1 MHDYLFSSEIVRFA
15 FVFGICVSMMLYER
29 MHLTTGSIVVPGY
42 IAVFL
47 VYPMVVVATFVNAL
61 LSYAIMNH
69 FLRKHFMLYGR
80 TKFTLMALISISIQT
95 VMLKLSPS
103 GPWLWESNI
112 PLFVGAGYVVP
123 ALIAHDMGRQGI
135 KRTTKAVLLAG
146 VIVSLPIALALL
158 LQLKGVNDLAP
169 LAGFGTMSI
178 ANRWIP
184 TAVLLS
190 ALGSFGVAHNY
201 NLKAG
206 GFVGAAYV
214 GMFMGDP
221 YQVAVAFT
229 IAIVTFLIV
238 RYVLMNVLI
247 LFGRRK
253 FSAMLLTSS
262 MLSWTLLWVG
272 PSFLSSRV
280 TNHLD
285 LASMALT
292 PLFVPGLLA
301 NDMDRT
307 SPIRVVT
314 GCGLA
319 AAFVVPT
326 TWWIQS
332 LVEGTTLGLPWM
344 LLSVATFV
352 TIFWKSARQLYRHYR
367 PAKVV
372 EDAKT
377 IDDTD
382 DTDDLDDLD
391 DTMPEPA
398 VAEVAVWTPLLDPE
412 ELPVPATFEEE
423 FEPEFE
429 TTFVTL
435 FDREFEPE
443 FESSFVTVFDFE
455 FEPEFEEHVD
465 EQLEEQVHDHFL
477 EQFQETVTEAVEETV
492 AEEVEEDEED
502 EELEQEAPALAAVE
516 EAVEEEEDEAPVLAA
531 VVEAPTW
538 PEVERRRAGRSWS
551 ERPAA
556 GVPDDLSSLDWKE
569 LVPNVYSIDSTGW
582 SARGNKRWQDA
593 HPDAWEDA
601 DRWLAEALTPD
612 ERTSRVA

>member
-29 MHLTTGSIVVPGY
+29 LHLTTGSIVVPGY

-229 IAIVTFLIV
+229 IAIVTFVIV

-272 PSFLSSRV
+272 PSFFSSRV

-307 SPIRVVT
+307 SPIRVLT

-332 LVEGTTLGLPWM
+332 LVEGTTLGLPWI

-372 EDAKT
+372 DDAQ
-377 IDDTD
+377 IID
-382 DTDDLDDLD
+382 DTDDLDDH
-391 DTMPEPA
+391 MPEPV
-398 VAEVAVWTPLLDPE
+398 VAEVAVWTPLPDPE
-412 ELPVPATFEEE
+412 ELVVPATFEEE

-429 TTFVTL
+429 TIFVTL

-443 FESSFVTVFDFE
+443 FETPFATVFDFE
-455 FEPEFEEHVD
+455 PEPEPEFEEHVD

-477 EQFQETVTEAVEETV
+477 EQFQDPVEEIEVALLEAVDEHVVE
-492 AEEVEEDEED
+492 AEVEVEVEIGDEVP
-502 EELEQEAPALAAVE
+502 AP
-516 EAVEEEEDEAPVLAA
+516 AA

-538 PEVERRRAGRSWS
+538 PQVERRRAGRPWS
-551 ERPAA
+551 DRPAA
-556 GVPDDLSSLDWKE
+556 KVPDDISSLDWQE
-569 LVPNVYSIDSTGW
+569 LVPNVYSIGSTGW
-582 SARGNKRWQDA
+582 SPKGIKRWQDA

-601 DRWLAEALTPD
+601 DRWLAEALSPD
-612 ERTSRVA
+612 ERNSRVA

>member
-29 MHLTTGSIVVPGY
+29 LHLTTGSIVVPGY

-80 TKFTLMALISISIQT
+80 AKFTLMALISIMIQT
-95 VMLKLSPS
+95 VMLKVSPS

-135 KRTTKAVLLAG
+135 RRTTKAVLLAG
-146 VIVSLPIALALL
+146 VIVALPITLALL
-158 LQLKGVNDLAP
+158 LRLKGVNDLAP

-178 ANRWIP
+178 ASRWIP
-184 TAVLLS
+184 LAVLFS
-190 ALGSFGVAHNY
+190 AACSWGVSQNY
-201 NLKAG
+201 NLKSG

-229 IAIVTFLIV
+229 IAIITYLIV
-238 RYVLMNVLI
+238 RYLLMNVLI

-262 MLSWTLLWVG
+262 MISWTLLWVG
-272 PSFLSSRV
+272 PSFFNSRV

-307 SPIRVVT
+307 SPLRVVA

-319 AAFVVPT
+319 ASFVVPA

-332 LVEGTTLGLPWM
+332 IVERTHLDVRWILVA
-344 LLSVATFV
+344 SAAFV
-352 TIFWKSARQLYRHYR
+352 VIFWKSMRQVYRHFRPVKLTVETEELDGDYSSDIADVPVWVVATEFDEFDDLVAATLADVDEVDADADDDADEDLVRDVVAEDVTWPTIDRRKQGRPWSDR
-367 PAKVV
+367 PAK
-372 EDAKT
+372 
-377 IDDTD
+377 
-382 DTDDLDDLD
+382 
-391 DTMPEPA
+391 
-398 VAEVAVWTPLLDPE
+398 
-412 ELPVPATFEEE
+412 
-423 FEPEFE
+423 
-429 TTFVTL
+429 
-435 FDREFEPE
+435 
-443 FESSFVTVFDFE
+443 
-455 FEPEFEEHVD
+455 
-465 EQLEEQVHDHFL
+465 
-477 EQFQETVTEAVEETV
+477 
-492 AEEVEEDEED
+492 
-502 EELEQEAPALAAVE
+502 
-516 EAVEEEEDEAPVLAA
+516 
-531 VVEAPTW
+531 
-538 PEVERRRAGRSWS
+538 
-551 ERPAA
+551 
-556 GVPDDLSSLDWKE
+556 VPDDLSGADWNE
-569 LVPNVYSIDSTGW
+569 LVPNVYSIDSSGW
-582 SARGNKRWQDA
+582 SPRGNKRWQDA
-593 HPDAWEDA
+593 HPDEWEDA
-601 DRWLAEALTPD
+601 GRWLAEALNTRGRD
-612 ERTSRVA
+612 SRVA

>member
-1 MHDYLFSSEIVRFA
+1 VHDYLFSSEIVRFA

-29 MHLTTGSIVVPGY
+29 LHLTTGSIVVPGY

-229 IAIVTFLIV
+229 IAIVTFLLV

-272 PSFLSSRV
+272 PSFFSSRV

-307 SPIRVVT
+307 SPLRVVT

-332 LVEGTTLGLPWM
+332 LVEGTTLGLQWM
-344 LLSVATFV
+344 LLSMATFV

-367 PAKVV
+367 PAKAV
-372 EDAKT
+372 EDAEVEG
-377 IDDTD
+377 DTD
-382 DTDDLDDLD
+382 DFDFDDVLEAADD
-391 DTMPEPA
+391 
-398 VAEVAVWTPLLDPE
+398 VSVWTPLVE
-412 ELPVPATFEEE
+412 YEVLPTGPT
-423 FEPEFE
+423 
-429 TTFVTL
+429 

-443 FESSFVTVFDFE
+443 FVTTLATVFDREFEPEFKTTSATVFDFE
-455 FEPEFEEHVD
+455 FEREFEEHFD
-465 EQLEEQVHDHFL
+465 DHHEEQVHDHFL
-477 EQFQETVTEAVEETV
+477 EQFQEVVEEV
-492 AEEVEEDEED
+492 VEVVVEEVVEVVEEVVEE
-502 EELEQEAPALAAVE
+502 EAPALV
-516 EAVEEEEDEAPVLAA
+516 A

-538 PEVERRRAGRSWS
+538 PEVERRRAVRPWS
-551 ERPAA
+551 DRPAA
-556 GVPDDLSSLDWKE
+556 TVPDDLSSLDWKE
-569 LVPNVYSIDSTGW
+569 LVPVVYSIDSTAW
-582 SARGNKRWQDA
+582 SPKGIKRWQDA

-601 DRWLAEALTPD
+601 DRWLAEALTPS
-612 ERTSRVA
+612 ERNSRVA

>member
-1 MHDYLFSSEIVRFA
+1 VHDYLFSSEIVRFA

-29 MHLTTGSIVVPGY
+29 LHLTTGSIVVPGY

-47 VYPMVVVATFVNAL
+47 VYPMVVIATFVNAL

-95 VMLKLSPS
+95 LMLKLSPS

-146 VIVSLPIALALL
+146 VIVALPIALGLL

-178 ANRWIP
+178 DSRWIP
-184 TAVLLS
+184 LAVLLS
-190 ALGSFGVAHNY
+190 AASSWGVAHNY

-229 IAIVTFLIV
+229 IALITYV
-238 RYVLMNVLI
+238 LVKYVLMNVLI

-262 MLSWTLLWVG
+262 MLSWTLLWIG

-307 SPIRVVT
+307 SPVRVVA
-314 GCGLA
+314 GAGLA

-326 TWWIQS
+326 TWWVQS
-332 LVEGTTLGLPWM
+332 VVEGQTLELPWI
-344 LLSVATFV
+344 LLAIATFV
-352 TIFWKSARQLYRHYR
+352 TIFWKSVRQLYRHYR
-367 PAKVV
+367 PVNVV
-372 EDAKT
+372 DD
-377 IDDTD
+377 IDDD
-382 DTDDLDDLD
+382 YSSE
-391 DTMPEPA
+391 PES
-398 VAEVAVWTPLLDPE
+398 AEE
-412 ELPVPATFEEE
+412 VPAWTALTE
-423 FEPEFE
+423 FEQ
-429 TTFVTL
+429 
-435 FDREFEPE
+435 D
-443 FESSFVTVFDFE
+443 SFADFVFDQE
-455 FEPEFEEHVD
+455 FEPEFEEQFEEPIPAIAAD
-465 EQLEEQVHDHFL
+465 EFS
-477 EQFQETVTEAVEETV
+477 
-492 AEEVEEDEED
+492 
-502 EELEQEAPALAAVE
+502 
-516 EAVEEEEDEAPVLAA
+516 
-531 VVEAPTW
+531 W
-538 PEVERRRAGRSWS
+538 PEVERRQAGRPWS
-551 ERPAA
+551 DRPAVT
-556 GVPDDLSSLDWKE
+556 VPDDVSDLEWTD
-569 LVPNVYSIDSTGW
+569 LVPNVYSIDSTAW
-582 SARGNKRWQDA
+582 SPRGNKRWQDA

-601 DRWLAEALTPD
+601 DRWLADALTPRD
-612 ERTSRVA
+612 RDSRVA

>member
-1 MHDYLFSSEIVRFA
+1 VHDYLFNSEIVRFA

-80 TKFTLMALISISIQT
+80 AKFTLMALISISIQT
-95 VMLKLSPS
+95 IMLKVSPS

-135 KRTTKAVLLAG
+135 KRTSKAVLLAG
-146 VIVSLPIALALL
+146 VIVAAPIGVALA

-184 TAVLLS
+184 VAVLLS
-190 ALGSFGVAHNY
+190 AAASWGVAQNY
-201 NLKAG
+201 NLKSG

-221 YQVAVAFT
+221 FQVVIAFT
-229 IAIVTFLIV
+229 IAVVTYLIV
-238 RYVLMNVLI
+238 RHLLMNVLI

-262 MLSWTLLWVG
+262 MISWTLLWFG
-272 PSFLSSRV
+272 PSFFSSRV
-280 TNHLD
+280 TSHLD

-292 PLFVPGLLA
+292 PLFIPGLLA

-307 SPIRVVT
+307 SPVRVMA
-314 GCGLA
+314 GAGLA

-332 LVEGTTLGLPWM
+332 IVEGGNLHLPWIG
-344 LLSVATFV
+344 LAIATFV
-352 TIFWKSARQLYRHYR
+352 TIFWKTMRQLYRHFR
-367 PAKVV
+367 PV
-372 EDAKT
+372 EESDSAQHA
-377 IDDTD
+377 IEEDE
-382 DTDDLDDLD
+382 DLDDDYSAGVL
-391 DTMPEPA
+391 
-398 VAEVAVWTPLLDPE
+398 VEVAVVEAAPVL
-412 ELPVPATFEEE
+412 VPASEPTFEEE

-429 TTFVTL
+429 V
-435 FDREFEPE
+435 EP
-443 FESSFVTVFDFE
+443 
-455 FEPEFEEHVD
+455 
-465 EQLEEQVHDHFL
+465 
-477 EQFQETVTEAVEETV
+477 A
-492 AEEVEEDEED
+492 A
-502 EELEQEAPALAAVE
+502 AAVQIPPE
-516 EAVEEEEDEAPVLAA
+516 KL
-531 VVEAPTW
+531 TW
-538 PEVERRRAGRSWS
+538 PYVDRRKANRPWS
-551 ERPAA
+551 NRPAA
-556 GVPDDLSSLDWKE
+556 TVQPKVPDDLSEIDWAAF
-569 LVPNVYSIDSTGW
+569 VPNVYSIDSTGW
-582 SARGNKRWQDA
+582 SAKGNKRWQDA

-601 DRWLAEALTPD
+601 DRWLAEALTPL
-612 ERTSRVA
+612 ERDSQVA

>member
-1 MHDYLFSSEIVRFA
+1 VHDYLFSSEIVRFA

-29 MHLTTGSIVVPGY
+29 VHLTTGSIVVPGY

-47 VYPMVVVATFVNAL
+47 IYPMVVVATFVNAL

-69 FLRKHFMLYGR
+69 FLRKHFMLYGK

-95 VMLKLSPS
+95 IMLKVSPS

-146 VIVSLPIALALL
+146 VIVALPIALALL
-158 LQLKGVNDLAP
+158 LRLKGVNDLAP

-178 ANRWIP
+178 ASRWIP
-184 TAVLLS
+184 VAVLLS
-190 ALGSFGVAHNY
+190 AASSWGVAQNY
-201 NLKAG
+201 NFKSG

-221 YQVAVAFT
+221 YQVAVAFA
-229 IAIVTFLIV
+229 IAFVTYLVV
-238 RYVLMNVLI
+238 RYVLMRILI

-262 MLSWTLLWVG
+262 MISWTLLWVG
-272 PSFLSSRV
+272 PSFLSGRV

-307 SPIRVVT
+307 SPLRVVA

-319 AAFVVPT
+319 ASFVVPT

-332 LVEGTTLGLPWM
+332 LVEGTELQLPWIG
-344 LLSVATFV
+344 LAVATFV
-352 TIFWKSARQLYRHYR
+352 TIFWKQARQLYRHYR
-367 PAKVV
+367 PVQDEA
-372 EDAKT
+372 E
-377 IDDTD
+377 IEIETD
-382 DTDDLDDLD
+382 DFSSEILDDDLD
-391 DTMPEPA
+391 T
-398 VAEVAVWTPLLDPE
+398 
-412 ELPVPATFEEE
+412 
-423 FEPEFE
+423 
-429 TTFVTL
+429 
-435 FDREFEPE
+435 
-443 FESSFVTVFDFE
+443 
-455 FEPEFEEHVD
+455 EFEELLPAAFEELVPTVAH
-465 EQLEEQVHDHFL
+465 EEQ
-477 EQFQETVTEAVEETV
+477 
-492 AEEVEEDEED
+492 
-502 EELEQEAPALAAVE
+502 
-516 EAVEEEEDEAPVLAA
+516 
-531 VVEAPTW
+531 TW
-538 PEVERRRAGRSWS
+538 PEVERRKPGRPWS
-551 ERPAA
+551 DRPAA
-556 GVPDDLSSLDWKE
+556 TVPDDLSSLDWAD
-569 LVPNVYSIDSTGW
+569 LVPNVYSIDSTAW
-582 SARGNKRWQDA
+582 SAKGNKRWQDA

-601 DRWLAEALTPD
+601 DRWLADALTPRD
-612 ERTSRVA
+612 RDSRVA

>member
-29 MHLTTGSIVVPGY
+29 LHLTTGSIVVPGY

-47 VYPMVVVATFVNAL
+47 VYPMVVFATFVNAL

-95 VMLKLSPS
+95 LMLKLTPS
-103 GPWLWESNI
+103 GPWLWESDI

-135 KRTTKAVLLAG
+135 KRTTKAVMLAG

-158 LQLKGVNDLAP
+158 LHLRGVNDLAP

-206 GFVGAAYV
+206 GFVGAAYI

-229 IAIVTFLIV
+229 IAIVTFVIV
-238 RYVLMNVLI
+238 RYLLMNVLI

-272 PSFLSSRV
+272 PTFFSSRIN
-280 TNHLD
+280 NHLD

-307 SPIRVVT
+307 SPLRVVT

-332 LVEGTTLGLPWM
+332 LVEGTTLGLQWM
-344 LLSVATFV
+344 ALSMATFV

-367 PAKVV
+367 PAAVV
-372 EDAKT
+372 EHTDEAHEVDD
-377 IDDTD
+377 IDDVDDVLEPDD
-382 DTDDLDDLD
+382 DTS
-391 DTMPEPA
+391 
-398 VAEVAVWTPLLDPE
+398 VWTPLVE
-412 ELPVPATFEEE
+412 YEVVPSTAVEFDEE

-429 TTFVTL
+429 TTFATV

-443 FESSFVTVFDFE
+443 FETTVATAFDIDFV
-455 FEPEFEEHVD
+455 PEFEEHFDEHLD
-465 EQLEEQVHDHFL
+465 EQLHEHFL
-477 EQFQETVTEAVEETV
+477 EQFQDDIEEVVEVEPSVEVEETV
-492 AEEVEEDEED
+492 DED
-502 EELEQEAPALAAVE
+502 VE
-516 EAVEEEEDEAPVLAA
+516 EALEEETPAPAADVEE
-531 VVEAPTW
+531 PTW
-538 PEVERRRAGRSWS
+538 PEVERRRAGRPWS
-551 ERPAA
+551 DRPAA
-556 GVPDDLSSLDWKE
+556 TVPDDLSSLDWKE
-569 LVPNVYSIDSTGW
+569 LVPNVYSIESTAW
-582 SARGNKRWQDA
+582 SPRGIKRWQDA

-601 DRWLAEALTPD
+601 DRWLAEALTPSD
-612 ERTSRVA
+612 FDSRVA

>member
-1 MHDYLFSSEIVRFA
+1 VHDYLFSSEIVRFA

-29 MHLTTGSIVVPGY
+29 LHLTTGSIVVPGY

-47 VYPMVVVATFVNAL
+47 VYPMVVIATFANAL
-61 LSYAIMNH
+61 MSYAIMNH

-95 VMLKLSPS
+95 LMLKLSPS

-146 VIVSLPIALALL
+146 VIVALPIGLALA

-184 TAVLLS
+184 LAVLLS
-190 ALGSFGVAHNY
+190 AASSWGVAHNY

-221 YQVAVAFT
+221 YQVAVAFA
-229 IAIVTFLIV
+229 IALIT
-238 RYVLMNVLI
+238 YVLVKYLLMNVLI

-272 PSFLSSRV
+272 PSFLSARV

-307 SPIRVVT
+307 SPVRVVA
-314 GCGLA
+314 GAGLA

-332 LVEGTTLGLPWM
+332 LVEGHTLRLPWI
-344 LLSVATFV
+344 LLALSTFV
-352 TIFWKSARQLYRHYR
+352 TIFWKSVRQLYRHYR
-367 PAKVV
+367 PVK
-372 EDAKT
+372 E
-377 IDDTD
+377 IGE
-382 DTDDLDDLD
+382 TDDLDDD
-391 DTMPEPA
+391 YSSEPVHAELASVPIA
-398 VAEVAVWTPLLDPE
+398 VFDHE
-412 ELPVPATFEEE
+412 FEEE
-423 FEPEFE
+423 F
-429 TTFVTL
+429 VAAM
-435 FDREFEPE
+435 
-443 FESSFVTVFDFE
+443 DFE
-455 FEPEFEEHVD
+455 FDVEFEHE
-465 EQLEEQVHDHFL
+465 
-477 EQFQETVTEAVEETV
+477 FQEA
-492 AEEVEEDEED
+492 
-502 EELEQEAPALAAVE
+502 APAVASSE
-516 EAVEEEEDEAPVLAA
+516 H
-531 VVEAPTW
+531 TW
-538 PEVERRRAGRSWS
+538 PEVERRRAGRPWS
-551 ERPAA
+551 NRPAA
-556 GVPDDLSSLDWKE
+556 SVPAPAAEVDWSE
-569 LVPNVYSIDSTGW
+569 LVPNVYSIDSSGW
-582 SARGNKRWQDA
+582 NTKGNKRWQDA

-601 DRWLAEALTPD
+601 DRWLADALTPRD
-612 ERTSRVA
+612 RDSRVA

>member
-1 MHDYLFSSEIVRFA
+1 VHDYLFNSEIVRFA

-29 MHLTTGSIVVPGY
+29 LHLTTGSIVVPGY

-69 FLRKHFMLYGR
+69 FLRKHFMLYGK

-95 VMLKLSPS
+95 IMLKVSPS

-146 VIVSLPIALALL
+146 VIVSLPIAIALVL
-158 LQLKGVNDLAP
+158 RLKGVNDLAP

-178 ANRWIP
+178 DSRWIP
-184 TAVLLS
+184 LAVLLS
-190 ALGSFGVAHNY
+190 AAASWAVAQHY
-201 NLKAG
+201 NLKSG

-221 YQVAVAFT
+221 YQVVIAFT

-238 RYVLMNVLI
+238 RYGLMRVLI

-262 MLSWTLLWVG
+262 MISWTLLWFG
-272 PSFLSSRV
+272 PSFLSARV

-307 SPIRVVT
+307 SPLRVIA
-314 GCGLA
+314 GAGLA

-332 LVEGTTLGLPWM
+332 IVEGTSLQFAWM
-344 LLSVATFV
+344 ALSMATFG
-352 TIFWKSARQLYRHYR
+352 TIFWKSMRQLYRHFR
-367 PAKVV
+367 PAKVSDPVHEDLGDDYTSDV
-372 EDAKT
+372 E
-377 IDDTD
+377 
-382 DTDDLDDLD
+382 
-391 DTMPEPA
+391 EPDPQ
-398 VAEVAVWTPLLDPE
+398 PLL
-412 ELPVPATFEEE
+412 TI
-423 FEPEFE
+423 
-429 TTFVTL
+429 
-435 FDREFEPE
+435 
-443 FESSFVTVFDFE
+443 
-455 FEPEFEEHVD
+455 
-465 EQLEEQVHDHFL
+465 
-477 EQFQETVTEAVEETV
+477 VEE
-492 AEEVEEDEED
+492 
-502 EELEQEAPALAAVE
+502 
-516 EAVEEEEDEAPVLAA
+516 PVLVGTAD
-531 VVEAPTW
+531 ELTW
-538 PEVERRRAGRSWS
+538 PFVERRKTGRPWAN
-551 ERPAA
+551 RPAA
-556 GVPDDLSSLDWKE
+556 RIPDDLSEVDWAD
-569 LVPNVYSIDSTGW
+569 LVPNVYAIDSAAW
-582 SARGNKRWQDA
+582 STKGNMRWQLA
-593 HPDAWEDA
+593 HPDAWDEA
-601 DRWLAEALTPD
+601 DRWLADALTTAEQD
-612 ERTSRVA
+612 TRVA

>member
-1 MHDYLFSSEIVRFA
+1 VHDYLFSSEIVRFA

-29 MHLTTGSIVVPGY
+29 LHLTTGSIVVPGY

-47 VYPMVVVATFVNAL
+47 VYPMVVIATFANAL
-61 LSYAIMNH
+61 LSYTIMNH

-95 VMLKLSPS
+95 LMLKLSPS

-135 KRTTKAVLLAG
+135 KRTSKAVLLAG
-146 VIVSLPIALALL
+146 VIVALPIALGLL

-178 ANRWIP
+178 DSRWIP
-184 TAVLLS
+184 LAVLLS
-190 ALGSFGVAHNY
+190 AAGAWGVAHNY

-229 IAIVTFLIV
+229 IALITYV
-238 RYVLMNVLI
+238 LVKYVLMNVLI

-272 PSFLSSRV
+272 PSFLSARV

-307 SPIRVVT
+307 SPVRVVA
-314 GCGLA
+314 GAGLA

-332 LVEGTTLGLPWM
+332 VVEGDTIDLPWI
-344 LLSVATFV
+344 LLAIATFV
-352 TIFWKSARQLYRHYR
+352 TIFWKSVRQLFRHYR
-367 PAKVV
+367 PVKPIEV
-372 EDAKT
+372 ELDEV
-377 IDDTD
+377 DDD
-382 DTDDLDDLD
+382 YSS
-391 DTMPEPA
+391 EPA
-398 VAEVAVWTPLLDPE
+398 FAELDSVSVGDFERISVALFDE
-412 ELPVPATFEEE
+412 EFAAAMDVEFDAE
-423 FEPEFE
+423 FEPEFQQP
-429 TTFVTL
+429 TPATA
-435 FDREFEPE
+435 
-443 FESSFVTVFDFE
+443 SSK
-455 FEPEFEEHVD
+455 
-465 EQLEEQVHDHFL
+465 
-477 EQFQETVTEAVEETV
+477 
-492 AEEVEEDEED
+492 
-502 EELEQEAPALAAVE
+502 
-516 EAVEEEEDEAPVLAA
+516 
-531 VVEAPTW
+531 TW
-538 PEVERRRAGRSWS
+538 PEVERRMAGRPWS
-551 ERPAA
+551 DRPAA
-556 GVPDDLSSLDWKE
+556 TVPARAPEVDWNE
-569 LVPNVYSIDSTGW
+569 LVPHVYSIDSTAW
-582 SARGNKRWQDA
+582 SAKGNKRWQDA

-601 DRWLAEALTPD
+601 DRWLADALTPRD
-612 ERTSRVA
+612 RDSRVA

>member
-29 MHLTTGSIVVPGY
+29 VHLTTGSIVVPGY

-47 VYPMVVVATFVNAL
+47 IYPMVVVATFVNAL

-80 TKFTLMALISISIQT
+80 TKFTLMALISIAIQT
-95 VMLKLSPS
+95 LMLKLSPS

-146 VIVSLPIALALL
+146 VIVSLPIALALVL
-158 LQLKGVNDLAP
+158 RLKGVNDLAP

-184 TAVLLS
+184 IAVLLS
-190 ALGSFGVAHNY
+190 AAGSWGVAHNY

-221 YQVAVAFT
+221 YQVAVAFA
-229 IAIVTFLIV
+229 IAIVTFLVV
-238 RYVLMNVLI
+238 RYVLMRVLI

-262 MLSWTLLWVG
+262 MISWTLLWVG
-272 PSFLSSRV
+272 PSFFSGRV

-307 SPIRVVT
+307 SPLRVVG

-332 LVEGTTLGLPWM
+332 LVEGTGLQLHWI
-344 LLSVATFV
+344 LLAVGTFF
-352 TIFWKSARQLYRHYR
+352 TIFWKSMRQLYRHFR
-367 PAKVV
+367 PVQVDEKIEVDDDDYSSEV
-372 EDAKT
+372 LED
-377 IDDTD
+377 
-382 DTDDLDDLD
+382 
-391 DTMPEPA
+391 
-398 VAEVAVWTPLLDPE
+398 VAVWTSAELDEVLDEVLVSAMQPE
-412 ELPVPATFEEE
+412 HDDDL
-423 FEPEFE
+423 
-429 TTFVTL
+429 
-435 FDREFEPE
+435 DREFEEMVPAVAAAE
-443 FESSFVTVFDFE
+443 AAWPS
-455 FEPEFEEHVD
+455 VD
-465 EQLEEQVHDHFL
+465 
-477 EQFQETVTEAVEETV
+477 
-492 AEEVEEDEED
+492 
-502 EELEQEAPALAAVE
+502 
-516 EAVEEEEDEAPVLAA
+516 
-531 VVEAPTW
+531 
-538 PEVERRRAGRSWS
+538 RRKTGRPWS
-551 ERPAA
+551 DRPAA
-556 GVPDDLSSLDWKE
+556 TVPDDLSGLDWSD
-569 LVPNVYSIDSTGW
+569 LVPNVYSIDSTAW
-582 SARGNKRWQDA
+582 SAKGNKRWQDA

-601 DRWLAEALTPD
+601 DRWLADALTPRD
-612 ERTSRVA
+612 RDSRVA

>member
-29 MHLTTGSIVVPGY
+29 LHLTTGSIVVPGY

-61 LSYAIMNH
+61 LSYALMNH
-69 FLRKHFMLYGR
+69 VLRKHFMLYGR
-80 TKFTLMALISISIQT
+80 AKFTLMALISISIQT
-95 VMLKLSPS
+95 LMLKLSPS

-146 VIVSLPIALALL
+146 VIVSLPIALALV
-158 LQLKGVNDLAP
+158 LQLKGVNNLAP

-178 ANRWIP
+178 ANHWIP
-184 TAVLLS
+184 LAVLLS
-190 ALGSFGVAHNY
+190 AAASWGVAHNY

-206 GFVGAAYV
+206 GFVGAAYI

-229 IAIVTFLIV
+229 IALVTFVLV
-238 RYVLMNVLI
+238 RYVLMNILI

-262 MLSWTLLWVG
+262 MISWTLLWVG
-272 PSFLSSRV
+272 PSFFSARV

-307 SPIRVVT
+307 SPLRVVA
-314 GCGLA
+314 GVGLA
-319 AAFVVPT
+319 SAFVVPT

-332 LVEGTTLGLPWM
+332 IIEGHELALPWM
-344 LLSVATFV
+344 LMATSTFV
-352 TIFWKSARQLYRHYR
+352 VIFWKSIRQLYRHYR
-367 PAKVV
+367 PVKVADELGALEASAMPTDLEDNQVWIPFEPARVV
-372 EDAKT
+372 ELPQAAE
-377 IDDTD
+377 
-382 DTDDLDDLD
+382 L
-391 DTMPEPA
+391 PEVAA
-398 VAEVAVWTPLLDPE
+398 VAA
-412 ELPVPATFEEE
+412 ELYPTPATPIVVR
-423 FEPEFE
+423 EP
-429 TTFVTL
+429 L
-435 FDREFEPE
+435 FDIHSLERL
-443 FESSFVTVFDFE
+443 D
-455 FEPEFEEHVD
+455 
-465 EQLEEQVHDHFL
+465 QL
-477 EQFQETVTEAVEETV
+477 
-492 AEEVEEDEED
+492 
-502 EELEQEAPALAAVE
+502 
-516 EAVEEEEDEAPVLAA
+516 
-531 VVEAPTW
+531 TW
-538 PEVERRRAGRSWS
+538 PHVERRKAGRPWAD
-551 ERPAA
+551 RPAA
-556 GVPDDLSSLDWKE
+556 LVPSTAPDDISELTWQQ
-569 LVPNVYSIDSTGW
+569 LVPNVVSIDSAAW
-582 SARGNKRWQDA
+582 SPRGNRRWQDA

-601 DRWLAEALTPD
+601 DRWLADALEPD
-612 ERTSRVA
+612 EFDAQVA

>member
-29 MHLTTGSIVVPGY
+29 LHLTTGSIVVPGY

-272 PSFLSSRV
+272 PSFFSARV

-307 SPIRVVT
+307 SPLRVVT

-319 AAFVVPT
+319 AAFVVST

-332 LVEGTTLGLPWM
+332 LVEGTSLGLPWM

-367 PAKVV
+367 PAKVI
-372 EDAKT
+372 EAAQ
-377 IDDTD
+377 
-382 DTDDLDDLD
+382 DTDDLDDDLSQQVLAD
-391 DTMPEPA
+391 I
-398 VAEVAVWTPLLDPE
+398 EVAVWTPLVDHD
-412 ELPVPATFEEE
+412 ELPAAATFEEE

-429 TTFVTL
+429 TTFATV

-443 FESSFVTVFDFE
+443 FEEQFD
-455 FEPEFEEHVD
+455 EH
-465 EQLEEQVHDHFL
+465 LEEQFHDHFL
-477 EQFQETVTEAVEETV
+477 EQFQEAVEV
-492 AEEVEEDEED
+492 EVEE
-502 EELEQEAPALAAVE
+502 AVAVE
-516 EAVEEEEDEAPVLAA
+516 EAVEEAVEVEVEVEEQVSASAA
-531 VVEAPTW
+531 VVETPTW
-538 PEVERRRAGRSWS
+538 PEVERRRAGRPWS
-551 ERPAA
+551 DRPAA
-556 GVPDDLSSLDWKE
+556 KVPDDISSLDWKE

-582 SARGNKRWQDA
+582 SPKGIKRWQDA

-601 DRWLAEALTPD
+601 DRWLAEALTPS
-612 ERTSRVA
+612 ERNSRVA

>member
-1 MHDYLFSSEIVRFA
+1 VHDYLFSSEIVRFA

-29 MHLTTGSIVVPGY
+29 VHLTTGSIVVPGY

-47 VYPMVVVATFVNAL
+47 VYPMVVLATFVNAL

-95 VMLKLSPS
+95 IMLKLSPS

-135 KRTTKAVLLAG
+135 KQTTKAVLLAG
-146 VIVSLPIALALL
+146 VIVSLPIALALV
-158 LQLKGVNDLAP
+158 LQLNGVNDLAP

-178 ANRWIP
+178 DSRWIP
-184 TAVLLS
+184 LAVLLS
-190 ALGSFGVAHNY
+190 AAASWGVAHNY

-229 IAIVTFLIV
+229 IALLTYVLV
-238 RYVLMNVLI
+238 KYVLMNVLI

-272 PSFLSSRV
+272 PSFFSARV

-307 SPIRVVT
+307 SPIRVVA
-314 GCGLA
+314 GVSLA
-319 AAFVVPT
+319 AAFVVPM
-326 TWWIQS
+326 TWWVQAI
-332 LVEGTTLGLPWM
+332 VEGGSLELPWIA
-344 LLSVATFV
+344 LAVSTFV
-352 TIFWKSARQLYRHYR
+352 IIFWKSVRQLVRHYR
-367 PAKVV
+367 PVQEV
-372 EDAKT
+372 EADVE
-377 IDDTD
+377 
-382 DTDDLDDLD
+382 DLDDVSPEVLVEIAA
-391 DTMPEPA
+391 TAEPEPA
-398 VAEVAVWTPLLDPE
+398 VVVIAIE
-412 ELPVPATFEEE
+412 PVRVPSFEEE

-429 TTFVTL
+429 V
-435 FDREFEPE
+435 EPAAP
-443 FESSFVTVFDFE
+443 V
-455 FEPEFEEHVD
+455 
-465 EQLEEQVHDHFL
+465 
-477 EQFQETVTEAVEETV
+477 AVPPGDIAAPPTP
-492 AEEVEEDEED
+492 
-502 EELEQEAPALAAVE
+502 EELL
-516 EAVEEEEDEAPVLAA
+516 
-531 VVEAPTW
+531 TW
-538 PEVERRRAGRSWS
+538 PYVERRRANRPWS
-551 ERPAA
+551 NRPAA
-556 GVPDDLSSLDWKE
+556 IVQAKVPDDLSAIDWAAY
-569 LVPNVYSIDSTGW
+569 VPNVYSIDSTGW
-582 SARGNKRWQDA
+582 SVKGNKRWQDA

-601 DRWLAEALTPD
+601 DRWLAEALTPQD
-612 ERTSRVA
+612 RDSRVA

>member
-1 MHDYLFSSEIVRFA
+1 VHDYLFSSEIVRFA

-29 MHLTTGSIVVPGY
+29 LHLTTGSIVVPGY

-47 VYPMVVVATFVNAL
+47 VYPMVVIATFANAL

-95 VMLKLSPS
+95 LMLKLSPS

-135 KRTTKAVLLAG
+135 KRTSKAVLLAG
-146 VIVSLPIALALL
+146 VIVALPIALGLV

-178 ANRWIP
+178 DSRWIP
-184 TAVLLS
+184 LAVLLS
-190 ALGSFGVAHNY
+190 AASSWGVAHNY

-229 IAIVTFLIV
+229 IALITYV
-238 RYVLMNVLI
+238 LVKYVLMNVLI

-307 SPIRVVT
+307 SPVRVVA
-314 GCGLA
+314 GAGLA

-332 LVEGTTLGLPWM
+332 VVEGQTLELPWI
-344 LLSVATFV
+344 LLAIATFV
-352 TIFWKSARQLYRHYR
+352 TIFWKSVRQLYRHYR
-367 PAKVV
+367 PVKVV
-372 EDAKT
+372 DVELDVDDDDSSEPEFAEFDRISVALFNEEFAAAMDFEFDA
-377 IDDTD
+377 
-382 DTDDLDDLD
+382 
-391 DTMPEPA
+391 
-398 VAEVAVWTPLLDPE
+398 
-412 ELPVPATFEEE
+412 E
-423 FEPEFE
+423 FEPEFQQ
-429 TTFVTL
+429 T
-435 FDREFEPE
+435 
-443 FESSFVTVFDFE
+443 
-455 FEPEFEEHVD
+455 
-465 EQLEEQVHDHFL
+465 
-477 EQFQETVTEAVEETV
+477 QFQQPTPA
-492 AEEVEEDEED
+492 AASSEV
-502 EELEQEAPALAAVE
+502 
-516 EAVEEEEDEAPVLAA
+516 
-531 VVEAPTW
+531 TW
-538 PEVERRRAGRSWS
+538 PEVERRKAGRPWS
-551 ERPAA
+551 DRPAA
-556 GVPDDLSSLDWKE
+556 VRAAAPEVDWNEFVPH
-569 LVPNVYSIDSTGW
+569 VYSIESTGW
-582 SARGNKRWQDA
+582 SAKGNKRWQDA

-601 DRWLAEALTPD
+601 DRWLADALTPRD
-612 ERTSRVA
+612 RDSRVA

>member
-1 MHDYLFSSEIVRFA
+1 VHDYLFSSEIVRFA

-29 MHLTTGSIVVPGY
+29 LHLTTGSIVVPGY

-47 VYPMVVVATFVNAL
+47 VYPMVVIATFVNAL

-80 TKFTLMALISISIQT
+80 TKFTLMALISIAIQT
-95 VMLKLSPS
+95 LMLKLSPS

-135 KRTTKAVLLAG
+135 RRTTKAVLLAG
-146 VIVSLPIALALL
+146 IIVAMPIALALV

-184 TAVLLS
+184 LAVLLS
-190 ALGSFGVAHNY
+190 AASSWGVAHNY

-229 IAIVTFLIV
+229 IALITYVLV
-238 RYVLMNVLI
+238 RYVLMNCLI

-307 SPIRVVT
+307 SPLRVVA
-314 GCGLA
+314 GAGLA
-319 AAFVVPT
+319 AAFVVPS

-332 LVEGTTLGLPWM
+332 LVEGTPLALAWI
-344 LLSVATFV
+344 LIAAATFA
-352 TIFWKSARQLYRHYR
+352 TIFWKSMRQLYRHYR
-367 PAKVV
+367 PAQVV
-372 EDAKT
+372 EDVH
-377 IDDTD
+377 DDHTSQ
-382 DTDDLDDLD
+382 LVA
-391 DTMPEPA
+391 EAA
-398 VAEVAVWTPLLDPE
+398 VAAE
-412 ELPVPATFEEE
+412 EIQHIEQPVPVVAGEE
-423 FEPEFE
+423 FSWPD
-429 TTFVTL
+429 V
-435 FDREFEPE
+435 DR
-443 FESSFVTVFDFE
+443 
-455 FEPEFEEHVD
+455 
-465 EQLEEQVHDHFL
+465 
-477 EQFQETVTEAVEETV
+477 
-492 AEEVEEDEED
+492 
-502 EELEQEAPALAAVE
+502 
-516 EAVEEEEDEAPVLAA
+516 
-531 VVEAPTW
+531 
-538 PEVERRRAGRSWS
+538 RKAGRPWS
-551 ERPAA
+551 DRPAA
-556 GVPDDLSSLDWKE
+556 SVPDDLSGFDWSE

-582 SARGNKRWQDA
+582 NLKGNKRWQDA

-601 DRWLAEALTPD
+601 DRWLADALTP
-612 ERTSRVA
+612 RTRDSRVA

>member
-29 MHLTTGSIVVPGY
+29 LHLTTGSIVVPGY

-184 TAVLLS
+184 AAVLLS

-229 IAIVTFLIV
+229 IALVTFLLV

-272 PSFLSSRV
+272 PSFFSSRV

-332 LVEGTTLGLPWM
+332 LVEGTSLGLPWM
-344 LLSVATFV
+344 LLSAATFV

-372 EDAKT
+372 EDARVMH
-377 IDDTD
+377 
-382 DTDDLDDLD
+382 DTDDLDFDFD
-391 DTMPEPA
+391 DVLEL
-398 VAEVAVWTPLLDPE
+398 VDDVSVWTPLVDHEAPR
-412 ELPVPATFEEE
+412 VAATFEEE

-429 TTFVTL
+429 TTIATV

-443 FESSFVTVFDFE
+443 FETSFATVFDFE
-455 FEPEFEEHVD
+455 FEPEFEEQFDEHLD
-465 EQLEEQVHDHFL
+465 EQIHEHFL
-477 EQFQETVTEAVEETV
+477 EQFQDAVEDEVEETV
-492 AEEVEEDEED
+492 EETVDETVEETVVEPVEED
-502 EELEQEAPALAAVE
+502 APA
-516 EAVEEEEDEAPVLAA
+516 PVA
-531 VVEAPTW
+531 VVEATTW
-538 PEVERRRAGRSWS
+538 PEVERRRAGRPWS
-551 ERPAA
+551 DRPAA
-556 GVPDDLSSLDWKE
+556 TVPDDISSLDWKE

-582 SARGNKRWQDA
+582 SPRGIKRWQDA

-612 ERTSRVA
+612 ERDSRVA

>member
-1 MHDYLFSSEIVRFA
+1 VGGGFSVDSDRERLVHDYLFSSEIVRFA

-29 MHLTTGSIVVPGY
+29 VHLTTGSIVVPGY

-69 FLRKHFMLYGR
+69 FLRKHFMLYGK

-95 VMLKLSPS
+95 IMLKLSPS

-158 LQLKGVNDLAP
+158 LHLKGVNDLAP

-178 ANRWIP
+178 ASRWIP

-190 ALGSFGVAHNY
+190 AAASWGVAHHY
-201 NLKAG
+201 NLKSG
-206 GFVGAAYV
+206 GFVGAAYI

-221 YQVAVAFT
+221 YQVLVAFT
-229 IAIVTFLIV
+229 IAIVTFVIV
-238 RYVLMNVLI
+238 RYGLMNVLI

-262 MLSWTLLWVG
+262 MISWTLLWAG
-272 PSFLSSRV
+272 PSFLSYRV

-307 SPIRVVT
+307 SPIRVVA

-332 LVEGTTLGLPWM
+332 LVEGGSLGLRWIG
-344 LLSVATFV
+344 LSLATFV

-367 PAKVV
+367 PVKEA
-372 EDAKT
+372 EDVA
-377 IDDTD
+377 IDE
-382 DTDDLDDLD
+382 DDLDDYS
-391 DTMPEPA
+391 
-398 VAEVAVWTPLLDPE
+398 AEAELSEAQVWTPYD
-412 ELPVPATFEEE
+412 FDEE

-429 TTFVTL
+429 
-435 FDREFEPE
+435 EPA
-443 FESSFVTVFDFE
+443 T
-455 FEPEFEEHVD
+455 
-465 EQLEEQVHDHFL
+465 
-477 EQFQETVTEAVEETV
+477 A
-492 AEEVEEDEED
+492 AEE
-502 EELEQEAPALAAVE
+502 L
-516 EAVEEEEDEAPVLAA
+516 
-531 VVEAPTW
+531 TW
-538 PEVERRRAGRSWS
+538 PYVERRKAGRPWS
-551 ERPAA
+551 NPPAA
-556 GVPDDLSSLDWKE
+556 TVQAKVPDDLSRIDWAAY
-569 LVPNVYSIDSTGW
+569 VPNVYSIDSTGW
-582 SARGNKRWQDA
+582 SAKGNKRWQDA

-601 DRWLAEALTPD
+601 DRWLAEALTPA
-612 ERTSRVA
+612 EGTAKVA